1 MIFIGNKINAVDFKF
16 DFTYNGVEKAA
27 LTDISGSVARGSCL
41 VLCGGSGCG
50 KSTLLRCINRLIPQ
64 FYEGKLTGFCLI
76 DGKDISTLSIGEVG
90 KLVASVFQD
99 PRSQFFTTDSS
110 SEVAFGLENH
120 GLNSEE
126 IIERVNYVYRE
137 SGLDKLKD
145 RNVFELSS
153 GERQLVAIL
162 SAWALNVPL
171 LLLDEPTA
179 NLDYAAIEY
188 LKELLKRLKSLG
200 YTLIIN
206 EHRLY
211 YLRDI
216 ADEYLL
222 IEQGKLKAR
231 LSCERLLSLS
241 EKELAELS
249 LRAIDLSALEY
260 TCTATETDIKKYLE
274 LRGIQFGYN
283 RQDGI
288 LRDVCLK
295 AETGE
300 VIGIIGSNGCGKTT
314 LGKLIAG
321 LYKPTAGEICFG
333 TNKLS
338 KRELADNAIFIMQ
351 EAEFQ
356 FFTNSVINELEYG
369 RTVTPELR
377 EIIKSL
383 LVRSDLWEIRER
395 HPFTLS
401 GGQMQKLALL
411 LAYLSDK
418 PIVILDEPTAGLD
431 KDSLQSCAELI
442 AEMRK
447 QKIVFIITHDLELIS
462 QSCTRALYIS
472 KGVIEREFDLLN
484 GEFSKLFSYMRTHME
499 LTDNYRK
506 GSKQNNQQLC
516 DPRVKLIYL
525 VAAVLISGSS
535 FTYAVAGA
543 FIASLVLC
551 LYERRYKI
559 AAISGAIFTAL
570 HILHLTFHGALTTF
584 AALFFPKL
592 LLIWVVAVL
601 LAEGGDSS
609 RIIAALRWFHIPE
622 RVIMICAV
630 TLRFFPVL
638 QNDVML
644 AVQSV
649 KTRGKKRKL
658 LYQVKHLPEYF
669 EMMIVPMIFRTI
681 RIAEALSASAEVRGI
696 DLSGRK
702 QSYIR
707 LRIKW
712 SDLVF
717 ILLLIGFVIGGIF
730 IN

>member
-1 MIFIGNKINAVDFKF
+1 
-16 DFTYNGVEKAA
+16 
-27 LTDISGSVARGSCL
+27 
-41 VLCGGSGCG
+41 
-50 KSTLLRCINRLIPQ
+50 
-64 FYEGKLTGFCLI
+64 
-76 DGKDISTLSIGEVG
+76 
-90 KLVASVFQD
+90 
-99 PRSQFFTTDSS
+99 
-110 SEVAFGLENH
+110 
-120 GLNSEE
+120 
-126 IIERVNYVYRE
+126 
-137 SGLDKLKD
+137 
-145 RNVFELSS
+145 
-153 GERQLVAIL
+153 
-162 SAWALNVPL
+162 
-171 LLLDEPTA
+171 
-179 NLDYAAIEY
+179 
-188 LKELLKRLKSLG
+188 
-200 YTLIIN
+200 
-206 EHRLY
+206 
-211 YLRDI
+211 
-216 ADEYLL
+216 
-222 IEQGKLKAR
+222 
-231 LSCERLLSLS
+231 
-241 EKELAELS
+241 
-249 LRAIDLSALEY
+249 
-260 TCTATETDIKKYLE
+260 
-274 LRGIQFGYN
+274 
-283 RQDGI
+283 
-288 LRDVCLK
+288 
-295 AETGE
+295 
-300 VIGIIGSNGCGKTT
+300 
-314 LGKLIAG
+314 
-321 LYKPTAGEICFG
+321 
-333 TNKLS
+333 
-338 KRELADNAIFIMQ
+338 MQ

-472 KGVIEREFDLLN
+472 KGVIEREFDLLK

-506 GSKQNNQQLC
+506 GSKHNNQQLC

-658 LYQVKHLPEYF
+658 LYQVSICLN
-669 EMMIVPMIFRTI
+669 
-681 RIAEALSASAEVRGI
+681 
-696 DLSGRK
+696 
-702 QSYIR
+702 
-707 LRIKW
+707 
-712 SDLVF
+712 
-717 ILLLIGFVIGGIF
+717 ILK
-730 IN
+730 

>member
-50 KSTLLRCINRLIPQ
+50 KTTLLRCINRLIPQ

-76 DGKDISTLSIGEVG
+76 DGKDISNFSIGEVG
-90 KLVASVFQD
+90 KLAASVFQD

-120 GLNSEE
+120 GLTSEE

-241 EKELAELS
+241 ENELAELS

-260 TCTATETDIKKYLE
+260 TCAATETDIKKYLE

-383 LVRSDLWEIRER
+383 LIRSDLWEIRER

-472 KGVIEREFDLLN
+472 KGVIEREFDLLK

-506 GSKQNNQQLC
+506 GSKHNNQQLC

-525 VAAVLISGSS
+525 VVAVLISGSS

-551 LYERRYKI
+551 LYERHYKI

-592 LLIWVVAVL
+592 LLIWVVAVPVSYTHL
-601 LAEGGDSS
+601 TLPTTS
-609 RIIAALRWFHIPE
+609 R
-622 RVIMICAV
+622 V
-630 TLRFFPVL
+630 
-638 QNDVML
+638 
-644 AVQSV
+644 
-649 KTRGKKRKL
+649 
-658 LYQVKHLPEYF
+658 
-669 EMMIVPMIFRTI
+669 
-681 RIAEALSASAEVRGI
+681 
-696 DLSGRK
+696 
-702 QSYIR
+702 
-707 LRIKW
+707 
-712 SDLVF
+712 
-717 ILLLIGFVIGGIF
+717 
-730 IN
+730 

>member
-16 DFTYNGVEKAA
+16 DFTYNDVEKAA
-27 LTDISGSVARGSCL
+27 LTDISGSAARGSCL

-50 KSTLLRCINRLIPQ
+50 KTTLLRCINRLIPQ

-338 KRELADNAIFIMQ
+338 KRELADNSIFIMQ

-472 KGVIEREFDLLN
+472 KGVIEREFDLLK

-506 GSKQNNQQLC
+506 GSKHNNQQLC

-551 LYERRYKI
+551 LYER
-559 AAISGAIFTAL
+559 
-570 HILHLTFHGALTTF
+570 
-584 AALFFPKL
+584 
-592 LLIWVVAVL
+592 
-601 LAEGGDSS
+601 
-609 RIIAALRWFHIPE
+609 
-622 RVIMICAV
+622 
-630 TLRFFPVL
+630 TL
-638 QNDVML
+638 
-644 AVQSV
+644 
-649 KTRGKKRKL
+649 
-658 LYQVKHLPEYF
+658 
-669 EMMIVPMIFRTI
+669 
-681 RIAEALSASAEVRGI
+681 
-696 DLSGRK
+696 
-702 QSYIR
+702 
-707 LRIKW
+707 
-712 SDLVF
+712 
-717 ILLLIGFVIGGIF
+717 
-730 IN
+730 

>member
-1 MIFIGNKINAVDFKF
+1 MIFIGNKTNAVDFKF
-16 DFTYNGVEKAA
+16 DFTYNDVEKAA

-50 KSTLLRCINRLIPQ
+50 KTTLLRCINRLIPQ

-76 DGKDISTLSIGEVG
+76 DGKDISTFSIGEVG
-90 KLVASVFQD
+90 KLAASVFQD

-231 LSCERLLSLS
+231 LSCERLSSLS

-260 TCTATETDIKKYLE
+260 TCAATETDIKKYLE

-288 LRDVCLK
+288 LLDVCLK

-462 QSCTRALYIS
+462 RSCTRALYIS
-472 KGVIEREFDLLN
+472 KGVIEREFDLLK
-484 GEFSKLFSYMRTHME
+484 GEFSKLFSYMRSHME

-506 GSKQNNQQLC
+506 GSKHNNQQLC

-525 VAAVLISGSS
+525 VVAVLISGSS

-551 LYERRYKI
+551 LYERHYKI

-622 RVIMICAV
+622 RIIMICAV
-630 TLRFFPVL
+630 TLRFFPAL

>member
-16 DFTYNGVEKAA
+16 DFTYNDVEKAA
-27 LTDISGSVARGSCL
+27 LTDISGSAARGSCL

-50 KSTLLRCINRLIPQ
+50 KTTLLRCINRLIPQ

-338 KRELADNAIFIMQ
+338 KRELADNSIFIMQ

-472 KGVIEREFDLLN
+472 KGVIEREFDLLK

-506 GSKQNNQQLC
+506 GSKHNNQQLC

>member
-16 DFTYNGVEKAA
+16 DFTYNDVEKAA

-50 KSTLLRCINRLIPQ
+50 KTTLLRCINRLIPQ

-76 DGKDISTLSIGEVG
+76 DGKDISTFSIGEVG
-90 KLVASVFQD
+90 KLAASVFQD

-120 GLNSEE
+120 GLNPEE

-260 TCTATETDIKKYLE
+260 TCAATETDIKKYLE

-411 LAYLSDK
+411 TNL
-418 PIVILDEPTAGLD
+418 ILLNFLWIIC
-431 KDSLQSCAELI
+431 SLP
-442 AEMRK
+442 
-447 QKIVFIITHDLELIS
+447 IITMGAATTAMNSVIFQYLDSGNDAVIKPFFKAFVSNFRQSTLIGLPLS
-462 QSCTRALYIS
+462 LLAGML
-472 KGVIEREFDLLN
+472 VFDGL
-484 GEFSKLFSYMRTHME
+484 
-499 LTDNYRK
+499 
-506 GSKQNNQQLC
+506 
-516 DPRVKLIYL
+516 YL
-525 VAAVLISGSS
+525 VANSAQGFQLLWLPCILLALLCGMLA
-535 FTYAVAGA
+535 TYA
-543 FIASLVLC
+543 FPIIARYECRIQDVIRNSFLLFCLELFSSLFL
-551 LYERRYKI
+551 LFLN
-559 AAISGAIFTAL
+559 AIPI
-570 HILHLTFHGALTTF
+570 ILLV
-584 AALFFPKL
+584 FFPDIFMKTSL
-592 LLIWVVAVL
+592 FW
-601 LAEGGDSS
+601 
-609 RIIAALRWFHIPE
+609 
-622 RVIMICAV
+622 
-630 TLRFFPVL
+630 
-638 QNDVML
+638 VML
-644 AVQSV
+644 GRSLTA
-649 KTRGKKRKL
+649 
-658 LYQVKHLPEYF
+658 F
-669 EMMIVPMIFRTI
+669 
-681 RIAEALSASAEVRGI
+681 LSNSI
-696 DLSGRK
+696 L
-702 QSYIR
+702 
-707 LRIKW
+707 LRIFKKHDRLEEKD
-712 SDLVF
+712 SV
-717 ILLLIGFVIGGIF
+717 
-730 IN
+730 

>member
-16 DFTYNGVEKAA
+16 DFTYNDVEKAA

-50 KSTLLRCINRLIPQ
+50 KTTLLRCINRLIPQ

-338 KRELADNAIFIMQ
+338 KRELADNSIFIMQ

-472 KGVIEREFDLLN
+472 KGVIEREFDLLK

-506 GSKQNNQQLC
+506 GSKHNNQQLC